1 MKIVELK
8 RLTKE
13 LSKDVL
19 ALMKELD
26 PELTVTED
34 MINNTIESPLTHFF
48 VMMDDKGSVIGC
60 ASLCVYY
67 SPTGMKA
74 SVEDVVV
81 SSAYRG
87 QHLGRKLMEH
97 LIDYARKDL
106 KNVELHLTSRPHR
119 IAANELYKSLGFRQK
134 ETNVYIMK
142 IKE

>member
-1 MKIVELK
+1 MEIVELN
-8 RLTKE
+8 RITKE
-13 LSKDVL
+13 HSKDVL
-19 ALMKELD
+19 TLMSELD
-26 PELTVTED
+26 AEINVTED
-34 MINNTIESPLTHFF
+34 MINETVESPLTHFF
-48 VMMDDKGSVIGC
+48 AMMNETGSIIGC

-67 SPTGMKA
+67 SPTGKKA
-74 SVEDVVV
+74 SVEDVVI
-81 SSAYRG
+81 SSAHRG